1 MTEQPKQVYES
12 KLTVGRERFL
22 AHVVDHAIT
31 VGRRS
36 ADDFVRN
43 FPPEEIMQKL
53 GDRPEL
59 RAEILAQTTG
69 LKVRI
74 AVKKTWQSAAEDLR
88 IALTEA
94 ETDAAT
100 IVAAFHPDD
109 RVRFLDH
116 GRLWSFVIEG
126 EFWKRTEGTAGKD
139 KSSSQHLAFM
149 LDRALTD
156 SLITH
161 RDIIDGISVGE
172 IAARL
177 PKAELGK
184 IIEGA
189 LAAGHRRSPFT
200 ESDLWAALTAVV
212 LVEYVPLRLVWERV
226 IQPKVA
232 EAHGYVTSS
241 PESTP
246 APGSLS
252 PDPEWVEV
260 ANSAVSAPST
270 EVVSD
275 DDFE

>member
-1 MTEQPKQVYES
+1 MTEQAKDVYES
-12 KLTVGRERFL
+12 RLTVGRERFL
-22 AHVVDHAIT
+22 AHVVEHAIN

-43 FPPEEIMQKL
+43 FPPEEIMQRL

-69 LKVRI
+69 LKARI

-88 IALTEA
+88 IALNEA

-100 IVAAFHPDD
+100 IVSAFHPDD

-116 GRLWSFVIEG
+116 GRLWSFIIEG
-126 EFWKRTEGTAGKD
+126 EFWKRTEGPAGKD
-139 KSSSQHLAFM
+139 KTSAQHLAFM
-149 LDRALTD
+149 LERALTD
-156 SLITH
+156 ALITH
-161 RDIIDGISVGE
+161 RDIIEGISVAE

-184 IIEGA
+184 IIDGA
-189 LAAGHRRSPFT
+189 LAAGHRHTPFT
-200 ESDLWAALTAVV
+200 ESDLWAALTAAV

-226 IQPKVA
+226 IQPKIA
-232 EAHGYVTSS
+232 EVHGYVTSAA
-241 PESTP
+241 ESTP
-246 APGSLS
+246 ASGSLS

-260 ANSAVSAPST
+260 GSSTASSVST